1 MVLRAER
8 WGGVLESL
16 PQTSALG
23 ASTMPVDLGGF
34 TPNNTPVLTSS
45 ARARADSPPDLADG

>member
-16 PQTSALG
+16 PQSSALG
-23 ASTMPVDLGGF
+23 TFTTPVDLGGL
-34 TPNNTPVLTSS
+34 TPNNTPVLTSGAW
-45 ARARADSPPDLADG
+45 ARAEAI